1 MICTTATLE
10 GLIQKHWEW
19 HCLWNIWAY
28 RKCKKYT
35 FGKRSIIIYQRAPL
49 KWHLRAWEGTGR
61 LCGLGWR
68 RCTTGNNFNRK
79 WKCSLFKKV
88 RVKWHLRAWEG
99 KGGCADSEGG
109 GAILAPIHAPYCNL
123 AALHDA
129 LAKRKMQKYNMQND
143 KYFLTWCI
151 RLSVLST
158 SVHQGF
164 TN

>member
-1 MICTTATLE
+1 MYQRDTWGVATETLRVTLSLE
-10 GLIQKHWEW
+10 YLSHPKMLEIH
-19 HCLWNIWAY
+19 
-28 RKCKKYT
+28 

-49 KWHLRAWEGTGR
+49 KWHLRAWEGTEGCADSEGGGALLAIISIESESVR
-61 LCGLGWR
+61 FL
-68 RCTTGNNFNRK
+68 RK
-79 WKCSLFKKV
+79 RELSGTWGPEKA
-88 RVKWHLRAWEG
+88 R
-99 KGGCADSEGG
+99 GGCADSEGG

-164 TN
+164 KN